1 MNALAQPLVQDDEAA
16 SMAASL
22 LYLMS
27 EYAAEDNPL
36 LAALVAGELAALGRL
51 VDPRSPLAYMVQR
64 MTRRWRA
71 LAQSRSGEPWG
82 RGALAALPA

>member
-1 MNALAQPLVQDDEAA
+1 MNALAQPLTQDDEAA

-64 MTRRWRA
+64 MNRRWRA
-71 LAQSRSGEPWG
+71 LAQSRSAE
-82 RGALAALPA
+82 ALQRASAPLLA

>member
-1 MNALAQPLVQDDEAA
+1 MNALAQPLTQDDEAA

-71 LAQSRSGEPWG
+71 LAQSRSAE
-82 RGALAALPA
+82 ALQRASAPLLA